1 MSTTDRETWATR
13 IGFILAAVGSAVG
26 LGNVWRFPFKTG
38 QEGGAAF
45 LLVYL
50 LFVVLV
56 GLPAI
61 LVEFA
66 IGRRSER
73 NPIDA
78 FGRIG
83 YDRWTVV
90 GGIAVAG
97 GFLIMTFYSVV
108 GGWIAR
114 YTLVSAT
121 GSYFEDPAGYF
132 DAVSAGGEAVLF
144 HLLFVAVTAG
154 IVAFG
159 VRRGI
164 ELAVKLLIPA
174 LAALLLILVG
184 YAFTLEGAMEGYE
197 WYLSPDVGLL
207 AEEWTSIVPVA
218 LGQALFTLSLGMGIM
233 ITYASYMGED
243 RNLGL
248 DAGWIVGLNTAVSIL
263 AGLIVFP
270 VIFSIEGVEPGDGGA
285 GELFVGVGEAIAGV
299 PGSEVVGVVFFGTVL
314 VAALSSAISIFEVS
328 TSFLIDHFD
337 VDRRRAAGGLGAV
350 VFVLGAPSALDTSFL
365 TLVDRLTADVF
376 LPATTFL
383 LVLFAGWFYG
393 EAVDEV
399 SKGVESELLPEA
411 WLWHVRTLLL
421 AVVGITLVLSVQ
433 QFVTELPELV
443 DAVDLV

>member
-1 MSTTDRETWATR
+1 MSTAERETWATR
-13 IGFILAAVGSAVG
+13 AGFILAAVGSAVG
-26 LGNVWRFPFKTG
+26 LGNVWRFPFQVG

-50 LFVVLV
+50 LLVVLV

-83 YDRWTVV
+83 YDSWTVV
-90 GGIAVAG
+90 GGVAVAG

-121 GSYFEDPAGYF
+121 GSYFDDPAGYF
-132 DAVSAGGEAVLF
+132 ETVSAGGEAVLF

-154 IVAFG
+154 VVAFG

-164 ELAVKLLIPA
+164 ELAVKLMVPA
-174 LAALLLILVG
+174 LAALLVLLAG
-184 YAFTLEGAMEGYE
+184 YAFTLEGATAGYE
-197 WYLSPDVGLL
+197 WYLSPDVGVL
-207 AEEWTSIVPVA
+207 AEEWPSILPAA

-233 ITYASYMGED
+233 ITYASYIGED

-248 DAGWIVGLNTAVSIL
+248 DAGWIVGLNTAVSIV

-270 VIFSIEGVEPGDGGA
+270 VIFSIEGVEPGEGGA
-285 GELFVGVGEAIAGV
+285 GELFVGIGEAIGGV
-299 PGSEVVGVVFFGTVL
+299 PGSEIVGVVFFGTVRL
-314 VAALSSAISIFEVS
+314 AALSSAISIFEVS
-328 TSFLIDHFD
+328 TSFLVDHFA
-337 VDRRRAAGGLGAV
+337 VDRRMAAGGLGVA
-350 VFVLGAPSALDTSFL
+350 VFVLGTPSALDTNVL
-365 TLVDRLTADVF
+365 TLVDNLTADVF

-383 LVLFAGWFYG
+383 LVLFAGWFYA
-393 EAVDEV
+393 EAVDELG
-399 SKGVESELLPEA
+399 KGVDSDLLPTA

-421 AVVGITLVLSVQ
+421 VVVGITLLLSLQ
-433 QFVTELPELV
+433 EFAAEAPDQL
-443 DAVDLV
+443 DAIDLG